1 MQKRIPFSVLAAAF
15 TLAASAACAEPPAV
29 YAHIKLA
36 SAAQAP
42 AKPVN
47 IGGLDWTC
55 AGDACAGASRGDPA
69 GWSPMYFCKHVA
81 GKLGPL
87 ASWSYRQHEMSAGD
101 LAACNTAAGSAS
113 AATTT
118 AAK

>member
-1 MQKRIPFSVLAAAF
+1 MQKRLHFGVLAAVLTF
-15 TLAASAACAEPPAV
+15 AASAAATTALAEPPAV

-55 AGDACAGASRGDPA
+55 DADACAGATKSDPA
-69 GWSPMYFCKHVA
+69 GWNPMYFCKKVVA
-81 GKLGPL
+81 KLGPL
-87 ASWSYRQHEMSAGD
+87 ASWSFRQHEMASAD
-101 LAACNTAAGSAS
+101 LATCNTAA
-113 AATTT
+113 
-118 AAK
+118 AK